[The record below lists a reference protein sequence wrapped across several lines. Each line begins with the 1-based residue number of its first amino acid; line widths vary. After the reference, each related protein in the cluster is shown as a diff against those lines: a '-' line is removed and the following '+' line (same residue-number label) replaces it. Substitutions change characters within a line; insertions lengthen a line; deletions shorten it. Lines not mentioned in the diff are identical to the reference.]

1 MAKVLVIA
9 DTQAPFIHQDYLRFL
24 QAVQKKYKTEI
35 TVHVGDLVDHHALG
49 DWDHDPDGFS
59 AGDELKAA
67 IKQLQPYY
75 KAFPDMRVCKGNHDE
90 RVFRRAM
97 KYGIPRAYLRE
108 YREFLCAPKGWK
120 WLERIEI
127 DSVVYKHGVG
137 YSGINGAINAAK
149 DELKSCVIG
158 HLHADAGVLFWA
170 NSQVLLFG
178 MNVGSGIDKDSYAFE
193 YGKHMRKKPILSCGV
208 VIDGN
213 PILVTMRLNKR
224 GRWTGKI

>member
-24 QAVQKKYKTEI
+24 KAVQKKFKTTI
-35 TVHVGDLVDHHALG
+35 TVHVGDLIDHHALG

-59 AGDELKAA
+59 AGDELKEA
-67 IKQLQPYY
+67 IKKLQPYY
-75 KAFPDMRVCKGNHDE
+75 KAFPNMKVCKGNHDE
-90 RVFRRAM
+90 RIFRRAM

-108 YREFLCAPKGWK
+108 YREFLLAPKGWK
-120 WLERIEI
+120 WQDRVEI
-127 DSVVYKHGVG
+127 DNVIYKHGLG
-137 YSGINGAINAAK
+137 YSGVNGAINAAK

-208 VIDGN
+208 VVDGN
-213 PILVTMRLNKR
+213 PVLVTMHLNKR
-224 GRWTGKI
+224 GRWTGKL